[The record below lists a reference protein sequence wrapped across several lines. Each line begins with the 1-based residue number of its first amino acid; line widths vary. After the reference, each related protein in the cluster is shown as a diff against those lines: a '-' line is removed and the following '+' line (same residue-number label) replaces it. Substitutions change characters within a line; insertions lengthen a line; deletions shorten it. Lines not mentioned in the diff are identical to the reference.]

1 MLIYFLKDVDQSV
14 ILTSEFYFSSLIL
27 YIEIFILVIFCVCLI
42 IFQNYILN
50 FGIPILEFCMLLVL
64 VIQAMLLLI
73 KSNNLIL
80 CFLVIELQS
89 LCVYILVSL
98 KKNSIFSLESGIKY
112 FVYSAVMSAILI
124 FGISLIYMQTGHVSL
139 YDLQFYIGEPNLMF
153 SLGIFFLL
161 SGVLF
166 KLAVV
171 PFHF

>member
-1 MLIYFLKDVDQSV
+1 
-14 ILTSEFYFSSLIL
+14 
-27 YIEIFILVIFCVCLI
+27 
-42 IFQNYILN
+42 
-50 FGIPILEFCMLLVL
+50 VL
-64 VIQAMLLLI
+64 
-73 KSNNLIL
+73 L
-80 CFLVIELQS
+80 CF
-89 LCVYILVSL
+89 L